1 MNAEYFESHICEELE
16 GAKEYIKKAI
26 ELKPMAPS
34 WSKVLVDMSSAELS
48 HSTSLFKMFG
58 EYYKKLSD
66 AYSEVP
72 EYIVEINERITDKYT
87 KMYAEIKIMHE
98 MYSK

>member
-1 MNAEYFESHICEELE
+1 MNAEYFESHICEELD

-26 ELKPMAPS
+26 ELKPMAPG

-58 EYYKKLSD
+58 EHYKKLSD